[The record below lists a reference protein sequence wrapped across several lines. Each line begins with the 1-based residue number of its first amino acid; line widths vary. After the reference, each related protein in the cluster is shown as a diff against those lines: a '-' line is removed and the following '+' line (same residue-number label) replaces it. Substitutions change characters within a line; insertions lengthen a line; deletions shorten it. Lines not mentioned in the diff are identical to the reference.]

1 MAAQGFLL
9 IATFLLV
16 LMVLARPL
24 GSGLAR
30 LINDIPLPGTTGV
43 ERVLFRALGVSDR
56 EMNWKQYLCAI
67 LGLNMLGL
75 AVLFFMLLGQHY
87 LPLNP
92 QQLPGLSWDL
102 ALNTAVSFVTN
113 TNWQSYS
120 GETTLSYFSQMAGL
134 TVQNFLSAASGI
146 AVIFALIRAFT
157 RQSMS
162 MLGNAWVDLLRIT
175 LWVLVPVALLIA
187 LFFIQQGALQ
197 NFLPYQ
203 AVNTVEGAQ
212 QLLPMGPVASQE
224 AIKMLGTN
232 GGGFFNANSSHPFEN
247 PTALTNFVQMLAIFL
262 IPTALCFAFGEVTGD
277 RRQGRML
284 LWAMSVIFVICVGVV
299 MWAEVQGNPHLLA
312 LGTDSSINME
322 GKESRF
328 GVLVSSLFAVV
339 TTAASCGAVIAMHD
353 SFTALGGMVP
363 MWLMQIGEVVFGGVG
378 SGLYG
383 MMLFVLLAVF
393 IAGLMI
399 GRTPEYLGKKIDVRK
414 RQAYRGRHISE
425 FDLDA
430 ALARRPALILMD
442 ELAHSNAPG
451 SRHPKR
457 WQDIEELLEAGI
469 DVFTTV
475 NVQHLESLNDVV
487 SGVTGIQ
494 VRETVPDP
502 FFDAADDVVLVD
514 LPPDDLRQRLKE
526 GKVYIAGQAERA
538 IEHFFRKGNL
548 IALRE
553 LALRRTADR
562 VDEQMRAW
570 RGHPS
575 EEKVWHTRDAIL
587 LCIGHNTGSEKLV
600 RAAARLA
607 SRLGSVWHAVYVETP
622 ALHRLPEKKRRAILS
637 ALRLAQELG
646 AETAT
651 LSDPAE
657 EKAVVRYAR
666 EHNLGKIILGRPAS
680 RRWWR
685 RETFADRLARIAPDL
700 DQVLVALDEPPA
712 RTINN
717 APDNR
722 SFKDKWRVQIQ
733 GCVVAAAL
741 CAVITLIA
749 MQWLMAFDA
758 ANLVMLYLLGVV
770 VVALFYGRWP
780 SVVATVINVVSFD
793 LFFIAP
799 RGTLAVSDV
808 QYLLTFAVM
817 LTVGLVIGNLT
828 AGVRYQHARRL

>member
-30 LINDIPLPGTTGV
+30 LINDIPLPGTAGV
-43 ERVLFRALGVSDR
+43 ERILFRLPGVSDH

-146 AVIFALIRAFT
+146 AVIFAFIRAFT

-162 MLGNAWVDLLRIT
+162 TLGNAWVDLLRIT

-284 LWAMSVIFVICVGVV
+284 QWAMSVIFVICVGVV

-312 LGTDSSINME
+312 LGADSSINME

-399 GRTPEYLGKKIDVRK
+399 GRTPEYLGKKIDVREMK
-414 RQAYRGRHISE
+414 LTALGQWWFPWQANGSLIREGDTVRGS
-425 FDLDA
+425 
-430 ALARRPALILMD
+430 ALIGQ
-442 ELAHSNAPG
+442 N
-451 SRHPKR
+451 
-457 WQDIEELLEAGI
+457 
-469 DVFTTV
+469 FT
-475 NVQHLESLNDVV
+475 
-487 SGVTGIQ
+487 
-494 VRETVPDP
+494 
-502 FFDAADDVVLVD
+502 
-514 LPPDDLRQRLKE
+514 
-526 GKVYIAGQAERA
+526 
-538 IEHFFRKGNL
+538 GN
-548 IALRE
+548 
-553 LALRRTADR
+553 
-562 VDEQMRAW
+562 
-570 RGHPS
+570 GYFH
-575 EEKVWHTRDAIL
+575 
-587 LCIGHNTGSEKLV
+587 
-600 RAAARLA
+600 
-607 SRLGSVWHAVYVETP
+607 
-622 ALHRLPEKKRRAILS
+622 
-637 ALRLAQELG
+637 
-646 AETAT
+646 
-651 LSDPAE
+651 
-657 EKAVVRYAR
+657 
-666 EHNLGKIILGRPAS
+666 GRPSATAEMPYNPQAS
-680 RRWWR
+680 GGS
-685 RETFADRLARIAPDL
+685 
-700 DQVLVALDEPPA
+700 
-712 RTINN
+712 N
-717 APDNR
+717 
-722 SFKDKWRVQIQ
+722 
-733 GCVVAAAL
+733 
-741 CAVITLIA
+741 
-749 MQWLMAFDA
+749 
-758 ANLVMLYLLGVV
+758 
-770 VVALFYGRWP
+770 
-780 SVVATVINVVSFD
+780 
-793 LFFIAP
+793 
-799 RGTLAVSDV
+799 LAVSNPELDKLIAARV
-808 QYLLTFAVM
+808 AALRAANPDASASIPVELVTASASGLDNNITPQAAAWQIPRIAKARNLSVEQLTQLIAKYSQQP
-817 LTVGLVIGNLT
+817 LVKYIGQPVVNIVELNL
-828 AGVRYQHARRL
+828 ALDKLDE